1 MAKTRF
7 VDVTKIWPLEAWA
20 VELGGM
26 ISALSITIDALTD
39 YPDSGKMELDATYAI
54 LCSLMKLKKEF
65 DAMYNDITTSSK
77 AVENEAR

>member
-39 YPDSGKMELDATYAI
+39 YPDSDKTELDAAYAI
-54 LCSLMKLKKEF
+54 MCSMLKLKKEF
-65 DAMYNDITTSSK
+65 DAMYNDITTSSF
-77 AVENEAR
+77 AVDKGE

>member
-1 MAKTRF
+1 MAKTHC

-39 YPDSGKMELDATYAI
+39 YPDSDKTELDAAYAI
-54 LCSLMKLKKEF
+54 MCSMLKLKKEF
-65 DAMYNDITTSSK
+65 DAMYNDITTSSF
-77 AVENEAR
+77 AVDKGE

>member
-1 MAKTRF
+1 MPKTRC
-7 VDVTKIWPLEAWA
+7 VDITKLWPLEAWS

-39 YPDSGKMELDATYAI
+39 YPDSDKMELDAAYAI

-65 DAMYNDITTSSK
+65 DVMYNDITSSSK
-77 AVENEAR
+77 AMEKEE